1 MRITLLRHAT
11 LLVEIGGKSILVD
24 PMLDDAGVRAPV
36 RGTPSPRPNPLV
48 PLPEGTLEQAL
59 AADAV
64 VVTHTHVD
72 HWDAAAVMQIPKA
85 LPLICQPEETA
96 DLAGLG
102 FPGIRPLAFGA
113 PLEWDGISIDKTG
126 GRHAHDDDMARG
138 LGPVS
143 GVVLRADGEP
153 TVYLAGDTVW
163 CDEVAEAIAGHQPD
177 WIVVNAGGARFVE
190 GGLITMGAQDV
201 AEVARAAPDAKIV
214 AVHLEAINHCLE
226 TRAEL
231 ADALAEA
238 GLVGRVSI
246 PADGEALE

>member
-11 LLVEIGGKSILVD
+11 LLVDIGGKSILVD

-36 RGTPSPRPNPLV
+36 RGTPNPLPNPLV
-48 PLPEGTLEQAL
+48 PLPEGALEQAL
-59 AADAV
+59 AADAI

-72 HWDAAAVMQIPKA
+72 HWDAAAVTQLSKDV
-85 LPLICQPEETA
+85 PLICQPEETA

-113 PLEWDGISIDKTG
+113 PLEWEGVSIDKTG

-153 TVYLAGDTVW
+153 TVYVAGDTVW
-163 CDEVAEAIAGHQPD
+163 CEEVAEAIASHQPD

-190 GGLITMGAQDV
+190 GGLITMGVEDV
-201 AEVARAAPDAKIV
+201 AEVTRAAPDARIV

-231 ADALAEA
+231 ASGLADAGAA
-238 GLVGRVSI
+238 DRVAI
-246 PADGEALE
+246 PADGDTLS